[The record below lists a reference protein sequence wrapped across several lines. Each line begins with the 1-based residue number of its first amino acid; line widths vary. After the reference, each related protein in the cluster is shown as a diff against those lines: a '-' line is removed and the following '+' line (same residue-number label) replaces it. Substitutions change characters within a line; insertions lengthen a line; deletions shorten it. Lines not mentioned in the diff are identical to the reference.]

1 MAQIIRLKR
10 NLAGG
15 NKPTTSDLAIGEL
28 AINVHDGKIFLRK
41 SGSAGE
47 GDNVKEIVT
56 LDHEGTLSGSLN
68 LTGSITASYFVGDG
82 SQLTNI
88 TVAQNATVKQTFT
101 NSDTWSVQHNLSTP
115 NAIVQI
121 YDSSDFQMIPQT
133 LQIIDDDN
141 VRATFPTIQSGYVVV
156 ARGGQIVSGSV
167 DVENIAGLD
176 AKVLAEMNEVGVFS
190 GSEQITLTGDV
201 TGTGAATVI
210 GTVDGETF

>member
-1 MAQIIRLKR
+1 MAQIIKLKR
-10 NLAGG
+10 SLAAGS
-15 NKPTTSDLAIGEL
+15 KPATSDLSIGEL
-28 AINVHDGKIFLRK
+28 AMNVTDGKVFLRK
-41 SGSAGE
+41 SGSA

-56 LDHEGTLSGSLN
+56 LDHDGTLSGSLN
-68 LTGSITASYFVGDG
+68 ITGSITASSFKGDG
-82 SQLTNI
+82 SGLTGI
-88 TVAQNATVKQTFT
+88 TVSQNATVKQSFT
-101 NSDTWSVQHNLSTP
+101 NADTWSVQHNLSTP

-121 YDSSDFQMIPQT
+121 YDSNNFQMIPST

-176 AKVLAEMNEVGVFS
+176 AQVEIEINKKAMFS
-190 GSEQITLTGDV
+190 GSSQITLSGDV
-201 TGTGAATVI
+201 TGTAAATVI

>member
-15 NKPTTSDLAIGEL
+15 NKPTTSDLTIGEL

-47 GDNVKEIVT
+47 GDNIKEVVI

-68 LTGSITASYFVGDG
+68 LTGSITASAFKGDG
-82 SQLTNI
+82 SALTNI

-101 NSDTWSVQHNLSTP
+101 NSDTWSVEHNLSTP
-115 NAIVQI
+115 NAIVQV

-141 VRATFPTIQSGYVVV
+141 IRATFPTNQSGYVVV

-167 DVENIAGLD
+167 DVENIAGLSGRILD
-176 AKVLAEMNEVGVFS
+176 GVNARGVFS
-190 GSEQITLTGDV
+190 QSAQVSLSGDV
-201 TGTGAATVI
+201 TGTAAATVI

>member
-1 MAQIIRLKR
+1 MAQIIKLKR
-10 NLAGG
+10 SLAAGS
-15 NKPTTSDLAIGEL
+15 KPATSDLSIGEL
-28 AINVHDGKIFLRK
+28 AMNVTDGKVFLRK
-41 SGSAGE
+41 SGSA

-56 LDHEGTLSGSLN
+56 LDHDGTLSGSLN
-68 LTGSITASYFVGDG
+68 ITGSITASSFKGDG
-82 SQLTNI
+82 SGLTGI
-88 TVAQNATVKQTFT
+88 TVSQNATVKQSFT
-101 NSDTWSVQHNLSTP
+101 NADTWSVQHNLSTP

-121 YDSSDFQMIPQT
+121 YDSNNFQMIPST

-176 AKVLAEMNEVGVFS
+176 AKVVTELNEAGVFS
-190 GSEQITLTGDV
+190 GSAQITLAGDV
-201 TGTGAATVI
+201 TGTAAATVI